1 MKIKDCV
8 LIEAFKCNQEETIVD
23 VAKKLRKITLR
34 HIFVTNE
41 QDEPQGIISIVDIN
55 NRVVAENK
63 NPQELKAKDIMS
75 QPIEIVNLEEDIETF
90 YNKITE
96 TNHVMWPVTENNKMI
111 GIITIHQ
118 LMKHI
123 K

>member
-1 MKIKDCV
+1 MKIKDCI
-8 LIEAFKCNQEETIVD
+8 LIEAFKCSQDETIVE
-23 VAKKLRKITLR
+23 VANKLKTITLR

-41 QDEPQGIISIVDIN
+41 QEQPKGIISIVDIN

-75 QPIEIVNLEEDIETF
+75 QPITSVDLEEDIETF
-90 YNKITE
+90 YNKISE